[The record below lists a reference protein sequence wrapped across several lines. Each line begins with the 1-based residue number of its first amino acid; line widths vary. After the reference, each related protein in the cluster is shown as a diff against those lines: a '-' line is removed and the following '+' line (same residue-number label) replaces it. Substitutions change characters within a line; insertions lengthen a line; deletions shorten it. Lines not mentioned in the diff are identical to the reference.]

1 MLAHTPWTKL
11 FPSGPAILLL
21 ALCASMT
28 TQDLCR
34 SPGDLPAPALLLNTF
49 SAQEGQMVLV
59 QCAIDGRSPVT
70 RIVFCKDEVETSS
83 LKAIQGQ
90 LTYNMILNVSLGSA
104 GKYTCGYQ
112 LKDQSNQVKNS
123 ALSVPQDLAVTGSAP
138 KSPAQP
144 SSPAPHARIPHALPT
159 GTALAVA
166 AVGLVLLAAGSWF
179 AIRKGACRG
188 RCPRQQHV
196 NSPLTEEASNS
207 DIQYST
213 IAHVRRDRVSLGTA
227 LMPLV
232 MFSWASERRCFAEL
246 FFQQESLCLQF
257 LNVCGSFL
265 HSCSLVHAHCAGLTD
280 SS

>member
-104 GKYTCGYQ
+104 G
-112 LKDQSNQVKNS
+112 N
-123 ALSVPQDLAVTGSAP
+123 AP